1 MEGESMEH
9 GWEAGDDGVWLFGYG
24 SLIWRVD
31 FPYRARRR
39 AWVRGFSR
47 RFWQGSH
54 DHRGTP
60 AAPGRVV
67 TLTPEAGA
75 LCVGMAYRIDAA
87 TFAPLDHREKNGYVR
102 VRLPIELGDEGTS
115 KVEGV
120 TYIAEAGNEAFLGPA
135 PLEQMARHILASS
148 GPSGSNTEYVLEL
161 ARALTALDADDAHV
175 SALERRLREL
185 MPCAAAAEIRAP
197 RPIR

>member
-1 MEGESMEH
+1 MEGEAMEH
-9 GWEAGDDGVWLFGYG
+9 GREAGNDGVWLFGYG

-31 FPYRARRR
+31 FPYRARLK
-39 AWVRGFSR
+39 AAVRGFSR

-60 AAPGRVV
+60 SAPGRVV

-102 VRLPIELGDEGTS
+102 LRLPIEIEGDDG
-115 KVEGV
+115 VAAVVDGV
-120 TYIAEAGNEAFLGPA
+120 TYIAEASNEAFLGPA
-135 PLEQMARHILASS
+135 NLEQMARHILVSS
-148 GPSGSNTEYVLEL
+148 GPSGSNIEYVLEL
-161 ARALTALDADDAHV
+161 AQALTALNADDPHV
-175 SALERRLREL
+175 FTLERRLRQL
-185 MPCAAAAEIRAP
+185 MPP
-197 RPIR
+197 